1 MATASE
7 VGRPATRKRP
17 RQLADEE
24 RDVLDTFAAFEIIA
38 LDYPRDGAGG
48 CRAAPFPVVIHHQL
62 YSIRDDRTA
71 VDREVEAM
79 CTNGVLLRMKA
90 PWGDD
95 SALLCRAADVKG
107 YVRGHAG
114 RSGALPRL
122 PCGSTPH
129 FPPFPAD

>member
-7 VGRPATRKRP
+7 LGRQTTRKRP

-24 RDVLDTFAAFEIIA
+24 RDVLDTFAAFEIVA
-38 LDYPRDGAGG
+38 LDYPREHGGG

-62 YSIRDDRTA
+62 YAVRDDRTA

-79 CTNGVLLRMKA
+79 CASGVLLRLKA

-95 SALLCRAADVKG
+95 SALLCRTADVES
-107 YVRGHAG
+107 YVRG
-114 RSGALPRL
+114 RSGPVRDTRRSYRCPMLNSP
-122 PCGSTPH
+122 T
-129 FPPFPAD
+129 D